1 MSTKKD
7 PAPVPSGDN
16 VDQIRELLFGTHIR
30 AVDERFDAVEKRL
43 AKESD
48 ALKKKLEN
56 RIVQL
61 EKLVTQFRE
70 ETGDQFTQ
78 EASEREA
85 GLTDLNKSLE
95 AFRFETKNLLA
106 ELQSDFS
113 TETSQIRRELE
124 AARMGLMGELGALQL
139 AQTNRSDRL
148 EADKVNRVELAKF
161 LNYVAG
167 KLKPPAKKS
176 TK

>member
-7 PAPVPSGDN
+7 PAPAPSGDN

-30 AVDERFDAVEKRL
+30 AVDERFEAVEKRL

-61 EKLVTQFRE
+61 EKLVAQFRQ
-70 ETGDQFTQ
+70 ETGDQFGH

-95 AFRFETKNLLA
+95 AFRFETKNMLA

-113 TETSQIRRELE
+113 TETSQIRRDLE

-167 KLKPPAKKS
+167 KLAPPAKKS

>member
-56 RIVQL
+56 RILDL
-61 EKLVTQFRE
+61 EKQLGQFRT
-70 ETGDQFTQ
+70 ETGDQFSQ

-85 GLTDLNKSLE
+85 GITDLNKSLE

-113 TETSQIRRELE
+113 TETSQIRRDLE

-139 AQTNRSDRL
+139 AQTNHSDRL

-161 LNYVAG
+161 LNAVAA
-167 KLKPPAKKS
+167 KLAPPAKKS

>member
-43 AKESD
+43 ARESD

-56 RIVQL
+56 RIL
-61 EKLVTQFRE
+61 ELETLLGQFRK
-70 ETGDQFTQ
+70 ETGDQFSR

-85 GLTDLNKSLE
+85 GITDLNKSLE

-113 TETSQIRRELE
+113 TETSQIRRDLE

-161 LNYVAG
+161 LNEVAG
-167 KLKPPAKKS
+167 KLAPPPKKS
-176 TK
+176 SK